1 MSVFDNRRN
10 DVSDALDEI
19 YRTPAILLAADL
31 TELRAR
37 SARLERE
44 RDSERVARLKA
55 EAERDALRPPHDS
68 AILAAIRETIQ
79 CERFLLNEARDQRD
93 EALALLS
100 KAREAW
106 ARWRAFRATFTRD
119 GKPPELKGP
128 AADLAKILGTG
139 ETT

>member
-1 MSVFDNRRN
+1 M
-10 DVSDALDEI
+10 DEI

-100 KAREAW
+100 RARERI
-106 ARWRAFRATFTRD
+106 ARYDARPIVRGDVSNMA
-119 GKPPELKGP
+119 EVSL

>member
-1 MSVFDNRRN
+1 MSVFDTWL
-10 DVSDALDEI
+10 DYAAKTPHVVLADDLEKADTALAE
-19 YRTPAILLAADL
+19 
-31 TELRAR
+31 ERA
-37 SARLERE
+37 
-44 RDSERVARLKA
+44 ARLKA
-55 EAERDALRPPHDS
+55 EAERDRIGEAHS
-68 AILAAIRETIQ
+68 ACMGSLH
-79 CERFLLNEARDQRD
+79 

>member
-1 MSVFDNRRN
+1 M
-10 DVSDALDEI
+10 DEI

-100 KAREAW
+100 KARERI
-106 ARWRAFRATFTRD
+106 ARYDARPIVRGDVSNMA
-119 GKPPELKGP
+119 EVSL
-128 AADLAKILGTG
+128 AADLAKNRGTG
-139 ETT
+139 E

>member
-1 MSVFDNRRN
+1 MSVFD
-10 DVSDALDEI
+10 VSDAMDEI

-68 AILAAIRETIQ
+68 AILAAIQ

>member
-1 MSVFDNRRN
+1 M
-10 DVSDALDEI
+10 DEI
-19 YRTPAILLAADL
+19 YRSPAILLAADL

-100 KAREAW
+100 KARERI
-106 ARWRAFRATFTRD
+106 ARYDARPIVRGDVSNMA
-119 GKPPELKGP
+119 EVSL